1 MQIKINLKIFLF
13 LIIFIITRQIKIYAI
28 LMFLALLHE
37 LGHLL
42 AGILL
47 GFKPEAI
54 SIIPA
59 GFSVQFKAENKNY
72 NVKVKKGNL
81 LSVKKIT
88 IAAAGPIVN
97 LVLIVITILYWKS
110 TQNPFLIGLPVDLL
124 IYSNLLIFMFNLIP
138 IYPLDG
144 GRILKEIIHI
154 VHGLYSAYMI
164 TNKVS
169 NAVVILLTIIASF
182 AVLIYKN
189 IAILFIIVYLWMLV
203 IKENKKMN
211 LKLAIWKNIA
221 ENTEAQSKCI

>member
-47 GFKPEAI
+47 GFKPESI

-81 LSVKKIT
+81 LSVKKIA

-97 LVLIVITILYWKS
+97 LVLMVMTILYCKS
-110 TQNPFLIGLPVDLL
+110 TQNPFLIGLQVDLL
-124 IYSNLLIFMFNLIP
+124 I
-138 IYPLDG
+138 
-144 GRILKEIIHI
+144 
-154 VHGLYSAYMI
+154 
-164 TNKVS
+164 
-169 NAVVILLTIIASF
+169 
-182 AVLIYKN
+182 
-189 IAILFIIVYLWMLV
+189 
-203 IKENKKMN
+203 
-211 LKLAIWKNIA
+211 
-221 ENTEAQSKCI
+221 

>member
-47 GFKPEAI
+47 GFKPESI

-81 LSVKKIT
+81 LSVK
-88 IAAAGPIVN
+88 N
-97 LVLIVITILYWKS
+97 
-110 TQNPFLIGLPVDLL
+110 
-124 IYSNLLIFMFNLIP
+124 
-138 IYPLDG
+138 
-144 GRILKEIIHI
+144 
-154 VHGLYSAYMI
+154 
-164 TNKVS
+164 
-169 NAVVILLTIIASF
+169 
-182 AVLIYKN
+182 
-189 IAILFIIVYLWMLV
+189 
-203 IKENKKMN
+203 
-211 LKLAIWKNIA
+211 
-221 ENTEAQSKCI
+221 

>member
-1 MQIKINLKIFLF
+1 
-13 LIIFIITRQIKIYAI
+13 
-28 LMFLALLHE
+28 
-37 LGHLL
+37 
-42 AGILL
+42 
-47 GFKPEAI
+47 
-54 SIIPA
+54 
-59 GFSVQFKAENKNY
+59 
-72 NVKVKKGNL
+72 
-81 LSVKKIT
+81 
-88 IAAAGPIVN
+88 
-97 LVLIVITILYWKS
+97 
-110 TQNPFLIGLPVDLL
+110 
-124 IYSNLLIFMFNLIP
+124 MFNLIP

-211 LKLAIWKNIA
+211 LKLAIWKNIV
-221 ENTEAQSKCI
+221 ENTETQSKCI